1 MVAINTYTVSQ
12 CAFATA
18 QVHCTLCQVWGQ
30 FTSAGKE
37 IKTRQKFLF
46 FERHL
51 ATKKLALNT
60 RKDIPEVWGSRLA
73 EATAKTATR
82 KPMQILGS
90 SLFLTLLPKRGLFE
104 NPEYMDEGKKNAWQQ
119 GPIKTECWLSSY
131 RLMSHPTQSPGTISS
146 HSTLIKHSSGIN
158 WTEGANQRQ
167 VFLALF
173 GWESQITHPPMF
185 PCYPSKPKGRQTWTY
200 WSLKEGT

>member
-1 MVAINTYTVSQ
+1 
-12 CAFATA
+12 
-18 QVHCTLCQVWGQ
+18 
-30 FTSAGKE
+30 
-37 IKTRQKFLF
+37 
-46 FERHL
+46 
-51 ATKKLALNT
+51 
-60 RKDIPEVWGSRLA
+60 
-73 EATAKTATR
+73 
-82 KPMQILGS
+82 MQILGS